1 MIHGTTVVVDNHHHP
16 TDVVAEVIRV
26 TTGGV
31 VHHPL
36 EVVDAFVVEVDH
48 LDAIIHAII
57 LAIILAI

>member
-1 MIHGTTVVVDNHHHP
+1 MDNHHHP